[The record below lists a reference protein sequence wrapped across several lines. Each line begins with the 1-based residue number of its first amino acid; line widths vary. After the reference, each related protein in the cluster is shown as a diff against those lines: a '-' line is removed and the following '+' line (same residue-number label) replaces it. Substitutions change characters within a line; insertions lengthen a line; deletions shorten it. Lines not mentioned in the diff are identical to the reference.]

1 MVATCLHL
9 AGFVC
14 SFIGWIG
21 VVVATATNDWVVTC
35 GYTITTCRKMDELGS
50 KGLWADCVMA
60 TGLYH
65 CKPLVDILIL
75 PGYVQACRALMIA
88 ASVLGLPAIFLLIT
102 VLPCIRMGH
111 EPGAA
116 KYRRSQLG
124 GILIILL
131 GKARRAGGSAAGR
144 HVASWLSTRTWAAAG
159 RAGLTLRLS
168 GSAAVWGG
176 TKGTKGS
183 GRTKTGGREQSR
195 VRKGGLQTPP
205 VCCLAASSGTATA
218 HVCRR
223 VTAAAHRQ
231 LPAGTGFA
239 GSPWK

>member
-75 PGYVQACRALMIA
+75 PG
-88 ASVLGLPAIFLLIT
+88 
-102 VLPCIRMGH
+102 
-111 EPGAA
+111 
-116 KYRRSQLG
+116 
-124 GILIILL
+124 
-131 GKARRAGGSAAGR
+131 
-144 HVASWLSTRTWAAAG
+144 
-159 RAGLTLRLS
+159 
-168 GSAAVWGG
+168 
-176 TKGTKGS
+176 
-183 GRTKTGGREQSR
+183 
-195 VRKGGLQTPP
+195 TPP
-205 VCCLAASSGTATA
+205 GSPPAPLGEAVPLCGVADGGAPSASSAQGM
-218 HVCRR
+218 VPYK
-223 VTAAAHRQ
+223 RQ
-231 LPAGTGFA
+231 RIG
-239 GSPWK
+239 

>member
-14 SFIGWIG
+14 SFVGWIG

-75 PGYVQACRALMIA
+75 PGRRGMGADEVPGDAVMSIGIQRGNLVMAVQAALQGYVQACRALMIA

-131 GKARRAGGSAAGR
+131 AMCGVVATIWFPVCAHRETTIMSFGYSLYTGWIGSALCLFGGCVIVCCSGDAQTFGENR
-144 HVASWLSTRTWAAAG
+144 FYYG
-159 RAGLTLRLS
+159 S
-168 GSAAVWGG
+168 GS
-176 TKGTKGS
+176 
-183 GRTKTGGREQSR
+183 
-195 VRKGGLQTPP
+195 
-205 VCCLAASSGTATA
+205 SSPTHAKSA
-218 HVCRR
+218 HV
-223 VTAAAHRQ
+223 
-231 LPAGTGFA
+231 
-239 GSPWK
+239 

>member
-75 PGYVQACRALMIA
+75 PACRALMIA

-131 GKARRAGGSAAGR
+131 AMCGVVATIWFPVCAHRETTIMSFGYSLYTGWIGSALCLFGGCVIVCCSGDAQTFGENR
-144 HVASWLSTRTWAAAG
+144 FYYA
-159 RAGLTLRLS
+159 S
-168 GSAAVWGG
+168 GS
-176 TKGTKGS
+176 
-183 GRTKTGGREQSR
+183 
-195 VRKGGLQTPP
+195 
-205 VCCLAASSGTATA
+205 SSPTHAKSA
-218 HVCRR
+218 HV
-223 VTAAAHRQ
+223 
-231 LPAGTGFA
+231 
-239 GSPWK
+239 

>member
-88 ASVLGLPAIFLLIT
+88 ASVLGLIT

-131 GKARRAGGSAAGR
+131 
-144 HVASWLSTRTWAAAG
+144 
-159 RAGLTLRLS
+159 
-168 GSAAVWGG
+168 
-176 TKGTKGS
+176 
-183 GRTKTGGREQSR
+183 
-195 VRKGGLQTPP
+195 
-205 VCCLAASSGTATA
+205 
-218 HVCRR
+218 
-223 VTAAAHRQ
+223 
-231 LPAGTGFA
+231 
-239 GSPWK
+239 

>member
-14 SFIGWIG
+14 SFVGWIG

-75 PGYVQACRALMIA
+75 PELGLCHTAFSNVESLILPFSACAYFYFRYVQACRALMIA

-131 GKARRAGGSAAGR
+131 AMCGVVATIWFPVCAHRETTIMSFGYSLYTGWIGSALCLFGGCVIVCCSGDAQTFGENR
-144 HVASWLSTRTWAAAG
+144 FYYG
-159 RAGLTLRLS
+159 S
-168 GSAAVWGG
+168 GS
-176 TKGTKGS
+176 
-183 GRTKTGGREQSR
+183 
-195 VRKGGLQTPP
+195 
-205 VCCLAASSGTATA
+205 SSPTHAKSA
-218 HVCRR
+218 HV
-223 VTAAAHRQ
+223 
-231 LPAGTGFA
+231 
-239 GSPWK
+239 

>member
-9 AGFVC
+9 VGFVS
-14 SFIGWIG
+14 SFVGWIG
-21 VVVATATNDWVVTC
+21 VIVATATNEWVVTC

-88 ASVLGLPAIFLLIT
+88 ATVLGLPAVFLLLT

-124 GILIILL
+124 GVLLILL
-131 GKARRAGGSAAGR
+131 ELSWNSHPEAESAGQCSIGSAGPEEDDTSSSDA
-144 HVASWLSTRTWAAAG
+144 
-159 RAGLTLRLS
+159 
-168 GSAAVWGG
+168 
-176 TKGTKGS
+176 
-183 GRTKTGGREQSR
+183 RENQ
-195 VRKGGLQTPP
+195 LHP
-205 VCCLAASSGTATA
+205 VKVNKVSHCN
-218 HVCRR
+218 
-223 VTAAAHRQ
+223 
-231 LPAGTGFA
+231 
-239 GSPWK
+239 

>member
-75 PGYVQACRALMIA
+75 PGINKSQNKM
-88 ASVLGLPAIFLLIT
+88 LLLVTYLIPT
-102 VLPCIRMGH
+102 AFHVREMYPVRMGH

-131 GKARRAGGSAAGR
+131 AMCGVVATIWFPVCAHRETTIMSFGYSLYTGWIGSALCLFGGCVIVCCSGDAQTFGENR
-144 HVASWLSTRTWAAAG
+144 FYYA
-159 RAGLTLRLS
+159 S
-168 GSAAVWGG
+168 GS
-176 TKGTKGS
+176 
-183 GRTKTGGREQSR
+183 
-195 VRKGGLQTPP
+195 
-205 VCCLAASSGTATA
+205 SSPTHAKSA
-218 HVCRR
+218 HV
-223 VTAAAHRQ
+223 
-231 LPAGTGFA
+231 
-239 GSPWK
+239 

>member
-131 GKARRAGGSAAGR
+131 GCVKQRLLCSLLLVLPHLSHLSHPHTTPALAMGNPWDRCGDGILSILQRKHKLQEANSKLHAPNSVCVCLVGTRKDGR
-144 HVASWLSTRTWAAAG
+144 SVPWASWSHT
-159 RAGLTLRLS
+159 
-168 GSAAVWGG
+168 
-176 TKGTKGS
+176 
-183 GRTKTGGREQSR
+183 
-195 VRKGGLQTPP
+195 
-205 VCCLAASSGTATA
+205 
-218 HVCRR
+218 
-223 VTAAAHRQ
+223 
-231 LPAGTGFA
+231 
-239 GSPWK
+239 

>member
-21 VVVATATNDWVVTC
+21 VVVATATNDWVVTW
-35 GYTITTCRKMDELGS
+35 GYNNHQSSFL
-50 KGLWADCVMA
+50 A
-60 TGLYH
+60 
-65 CKPLVDILIL
+65 L
-75 PGYVQACRALMIA
+75 PTGYVQACRALMIA

-131 GKARRAGGSAAGR
+131 GKAPVCPAGVRSGRSSSTSAQRG
-144 HVASWLSTRTWAAAG
+144 AS
-159 RAGLTLRLS
+159 RLS
-168 GSAAVWGG
+168 MF
-176 TKGTKGS
+176 T
-183 GRTKTGGREQSR
+183 
-195 VRKGGLQTPP
+195 
-205 VCCLAASSGTATA
+205 
-218 HVCRR
+218 
-223 VTAAAHRQ
+223 
-231 LPAGTGFA
+231 
-239 GSPWK
+239 

>member
-14 SFIGWIG
+14 SFVGWIG

-88 ASVLGLPAIFLLIT
+88 ASVLGLPAIFPMCGVVATIWFPVCAHRETTIMSFGYSLYTGWI
-102 VLPCIRMGH
+102 
-111 EPGAA
+111 
-116 KYRRSQLG
+116 
-124 GILIILL
+124 
-131 GKARRAGGSAAGR
+131 GSALCLFGGCVIVCCSGDAQTFGENR
-144 HVASWLSTRTWAAAG
+144 FYYG
-159 RAGLTLRLS
+159 S
-168 GSAAVWGG
+168 GS
-176 TKGTKGS
+176 
-183 GRTKTGGREQSR
+183 
-195 VRKGGLQTPP
+195 
-205 VCCLAASSGTATA
+205 SSPTHAKSA
-218 HVCRR
+218 HV
-223 VTAAAHRQ
+223 
-231 LPAGTGFA
+231 
-239 GSPWK
+239 

>member
-131 GKARRAGGSAAGR
+131 GPTAWKEKSCLQ
-144 HVASWLSTRTWAAAG
+144 VA
-159 RAGLTLRLS
+159 
-168 GSAAVWGG
+168 
-176 TKGTKGS
+176 
-183 GRTKTGGREQSR
+183 
-195 VRKGGLQTPP
+195 
-205 VCCLAASSGTATA
+205 
-218 HVCRR
+218 
-223 VTAAAHRQ
+223 
-231 LPAGTGFA
+231 F
-239 GSPWK
+239 SPE